1 MAGKI
6 LLPGQSRAHADGL
19 QLMRP
24 LEAFGSTFKVHLS
37 TPLTFSPE
45 TLCKVVFDSS
55 MPNLL
60 RHSDKPQAAGFFG
73 VLRKL
78 AYVDSG
84 KYKLSRG
91 LRSLTKSYLT
101 SFVPSERVDALLDG
115 VRERSSGWRTVAPAA
130 GPNEGDL
137 LHDVA
142 VRLAMCDEYYFVM
155 EDLVRSGQQ
164 SQAGKLF
171 KEVFASAEAALASIE
186 EGILVNVVPAVET
199 VLSTLA
205 WAECANDDFDP
216 TSASI
221 VDDVLNC
228 RRRPMG
234 NWLAMVCKASNCSDL
249 PELALRSDVS
259 VSTLKKWSSSA
270 SGVLP
275 NRRIASVLRVVRSE
289 GQRERFENLFGVS
302 RLMTF
307 ICDVWRAASVGEPAT
322 WPRTQDYIRS
332 RYAEAYRLAVQRRA
346 SAIENE
352 RRA

>member
-1 MAGKI
+1 
-6 LLPGQSRAHADGL
+6 
-19 QLMRP
+19 MRP

-60 RHSDKPQAAGFFG
+60 RHSDRPQAAGFFG

-115 VRERSSGWRTVAPAA
+115 VRERSSGWRTVAQAA

-171 KEVFASAEAALASIE
+171 KEVFASAEAAL
-186 EGILVNVVPAVET
+186 GKV
-199 VLSTLA
+199 
-205 WAECANDDFDP
+205 
-216 TSASI
+216 
-221 VDDVLNC
+221 
-228 RRRPMG
+228 
-234 NWLAMVCKASNCSDL
+234 
-249 PELALRSDVS
+249 
-259 VSTLKKWSSSA
+259 
-270 SGVLP
+270 
-275 NRRIASVLRVVRSE
+275 
-289 GQRERFENLFGVS
+289 
-302 RLMTF
+302 
-307 ICDVWRAASVGEPAT
+307 
-322 WPRTQDYIRS
+322 
-332 RYAEAYRLAVQRRA
+332 
-346 SAIENE
+346 
-352 RRA
+352 